1 MAENKK
7 YFWFKLKEDFFL
19 SKEIKIIRK
28 MPSGAEI
35 LIVLFKLQL
44 QALKTGG
51 IIEIDGLCGT
61 VEDELSVLIDEDTN
75 LIKLALI
82 TLERFS
88 LLNQINGT
96 DIQMLLHKELI
107 GQETASTI
115 RSRKS
120 RGNKKLENKE
130 EEKTLLCNTTA
141 TNCNTDIDIELE
153 KEKEINKEKDIKT
166 SSTEIE
172 NFFEECW
179 KLYPSKTGK
188 GTIKD
193 KAKKETYKLGEEF
206 KRCIERYIEFVEQK
220 RKKDFPNLNWK
231 NGSTFWNSGYIDF
244 LDENY
249 KNINTVK
256 SREQLNKESE
266 AEYGF

>member
-61 VEDELSVLIDEDTN
+61 VEDELSILIDEDTN

-82 TLERFS
+82 TLGKFS

-120 RGNKKLENKE
+120 RGIKKLEKKE
-130 EEKTLLCNTTA
+130 ENKTLQCNTDA
-141 TNCNTDIDIELE
+141 TNCNTDIDKELE
-153 KEKEINKEKDIKT
+153 KEIDIYLTDKQKESLKEK
-166 SSTEIE
+166 
-172 NFFEECW
+172 
-179 KLYPSKTGK
+179 YPGV
-188 GTIKD
+188 D
-193 KAKKETYKLGEEF
+193 
-206 KRCIERYIEFVEQK
+206 
-220 RKKDFPNLNWK
+220 
-231 NGSTFWNSGYIDF
+231 IDF
-244 LDENY
+244 YLEKILDYEKRENKKY
-249 KNINTVK
+249 TNYNLTIQKWIKNDIARNNTYDKITVIN
-256 SREQLNKESE
+256 SNKKLTEKEMYSDVE
-266 AEYGF
+266 IWEE

>member
-1 MAENKK
+1 MKFTIMGFSQEKLMELDMDLQDCLIVRWFIDFKDTDKMYSEIAENDKFYWIKYESLLKDIPILKIEKVTLGRRLKK
-7 YFWFKLKEDFFL
+7 LSEKGILKQYIKKQGGTYTL
-19 SKEIKIIRK
+19 YTIGKEYTRLVSTEGCTQKSI
-28 MPSGAEI
+28 GG
-35 LIVLFKLQL
+35 VLEST
-44 QALKTGG
+44 TG
-51 IIEIDGLCGT
+51 
-61 VEDELSVLIDEDTN
+61 IDEKVQTKN
-75 LIKLALI
+75 YSI
-82 TLERFS
+82 
-88 LLNQINGT
+88 
-96 DIQMLLHKELI
+96 
-107 GQETASTI
+107 
-115 RSRKS
+115 
-120 RGNKKLENKE
+120 
-130 EEKTLLCNTTA
+130 
-141 TNCNTDIDIELE
+141 
-153 KEKEINKEKDIKT
+153 KEINLLKNQSIKESKT
-166 SSTEIE
+166 STAEIE

-266 AEYGF
+266 EQYGF